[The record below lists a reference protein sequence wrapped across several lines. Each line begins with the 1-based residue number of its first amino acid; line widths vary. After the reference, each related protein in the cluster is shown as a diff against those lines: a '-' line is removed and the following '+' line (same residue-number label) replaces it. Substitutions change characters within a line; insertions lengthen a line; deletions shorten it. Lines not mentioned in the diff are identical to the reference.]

1 MSSTAYVVRVAAVI
15 ALVYGLYVAGTKA
28 YSWMKGPEPGSR
40 PWQVQKFRQDRR
52 ECSHFADRR
61 EAARRLLA
69 WKPKPGPCIAA
80 PAPPGTGGQRPVEW
94 SILRPRRV
102 ARHAIRARSR
112 NPRVATQTQILLVSR
127 QKQDVER
134 DR

>member
-80 PAPPGTGGQRPVEW
+80 PAPRAPAAKDRSNGVFSVRGGWPGMLSEPALATPA
-94 SILRPRRV
+94 SPHRPRYF
-102 ARHAIRARSR
+102 
-112 NPRVATQTQILLVSR
+112 
-127 QKQDVER
+127 
-134 DR
+134 